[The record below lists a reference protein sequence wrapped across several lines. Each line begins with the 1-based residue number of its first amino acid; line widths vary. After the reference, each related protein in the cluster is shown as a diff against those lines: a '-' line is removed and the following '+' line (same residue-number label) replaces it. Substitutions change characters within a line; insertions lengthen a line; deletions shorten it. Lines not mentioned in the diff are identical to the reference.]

1 VIASILSLPFCRLSY
16 RPRRSGR
23 GALATFLS
31 ACLCALVLAAGTL
44 SFPAQ
49 ADTRRVALVIGNA
62 RYAALPS
69 LQNPANEVEEVTT
82 TLRRAGFDV
91 IAGIDQDRLALEE
104 SIKRFFRSLNG
115 ADVGL
120 FYYSG
125 HAVQLSG
132 RNYVVPTDATL
143 STAYDVEIQTVDLEA
158 ILDQM
163 RRTAKTQIVFLDACR
178 NNPFRA
184 ERYWVAEKLQPVEQ
198 RQGLADIRPGIGTLI
213 SFSTEPG
220 NVSYDGEGPLS
231 PFTRAFTSRAL
242 TPNQEIRSLLTD
254 VRRDVIKATG
264 GRQVPWE
271 NSSLTDAFYFIS
283 RDVAPVV
290 APMQHVQLAAG
301 STIRV
306 GIPEPQTYQEADLKV
321 SFDLLPEQGQILLD
335 GAPVAVAEPYP
346 SSALGRIAYRSE
358 GAAPGFVGILG
369 YTVSNRFEQS
379 SRGLVALTVTEA
391 TVAQAGVRDTKTGP
405 TRSAEADDGAVMER
419 FAKRLAAHKAR
430 VPIGV
435 GPVPLGF
442 PAFEAPTGAGEPI
455 VSVDAIPPKG
465 VLRLDGKTVLAG
477 ARIGASS
484 LARLAYEP
492 QIGTQAQAFSLTLG
506 LPTAA
511 ARAPLAA
518 KVAVEPVLH
527 ACDVLAG
534 EPLDLAGVT
543 AGVLPNE
550 VDGPKALAACNEARR
565 DYPQVTRFLYQL
577 GRAQLASRELDAA
590 WASFEESAARG
601 HVRALYQLG
610 YLYTVNA
617 GRPMDR
623 AKANDYYKRG
633 ADLGDPYSVYNY
645 GRALFY
651 GRGLPQDVP
660 GGLAMLLRAAEM
672 GHTYAMNELGA
683 IFLYGRNMSPDEGRG
698 VAFYRAGAARKDIY
712 SFNNLGLAYLGGT
725 GVPRDPKRA
734 YDFFTAAAKDG
745 HPAAPYNI
753 GRMYRNGIFV
763 KRDAAAAAR
772 WFEQAAERGD
782 TWGASARGE
791 LILSRSTPRN
801 QQIAAQF
808 FALAVALDRTNG
820 NTAARERLTQLP
832 AEAKTAAAREF
843 ARQLGRSF
851 DAGGGALDDT
861 LVALARDAWQQR
873 NPRVDLF

>member
-1 VIASILSLPFCRLSY
+1 MLASILSLPFCGFSY
-16 RPRRSGR
+16 RPCCPGR
-23 GALATFLS
+23 AGLAPFLS
-31 ACLCALVLAAGTL
+31 ACLLLALAAGVL
-44 SFPAQ
+44 SPPAQ

-62 RYAALPS
+62 RYDTLPALK
-69 LQNPANEVEEVTT
+69 NPANEVEEVTT

-91 IAGIDQDRLALEE
+91 IAGVDQDRLALEE

-321 SFDLLPEQGQILLD
+321 SFDLLPEQGQVLLD
-335 GAPVAVAEPYP
+335 GAPVATAQAYP
-346 SSALGRIAYRSE
+346 SSALGRIVYRSE
-358 GAAPGFVGILG
+358 GVAPGFVGILG

-379 SRGLVALTVTEA
+379 SRGLVALTVTDA
-391 TVAQAGVRDTKTGP
+391 AVAQAGARDAAPGP
-405 TRSAEADDGAVMER
+405 TRSAESDDGVVMER
-419 FAKRLAAHKAR
+419 FAKRIAAHKAR

-435 GPVPLGF
+435 GPVPLAL
-442 PAFEAPTGAGEPI
+442 PAFDGGAGASEPI

-477 ARIGASS
+477 ARIGASNI
-484 LARLAYEP
+484 ARLTYEP
-492 QIGTQAQAFSLTLG
+492 QIGTQAQAYSVALG
-506 LPTAA
+506 LPTVAG
-511 ARAPLAA
+511 RAPLAA
-518 KVAVEPVLH
+518 KIAVEPVLH

-550 VDGPKALAACNEARR
+550 IDGPKALAACNEARR
-565 DYPQVTRFLYQL
+565 DHPQVTRFLYQL

-590 WASFEESAARG
+590 WISFEESAALG

-610 YLYTVNA
+610 YLYTVHA
-617 GRPMDR
+617 GRPIAWD
-623 AKANDYYKRG
+623 KASDYFRRG
-633 ADLGDPYSVYNY
+633 SELGDPYSMYAY
-645 GRALFY
+645 GRLRFY
-651 GRGLPQDVP
+651 GRGVDADVP
-660 GGLAMLLRAAEM
+660 EGLQLMLRAAEM

-683 IFLYGRNMSPDEGRG
+683 IFLYGRNIAQDEARG
-698 VAFYRAGAARKDIY
+698 VAFYRAGVARQDIY
-712 SFNNLGLAYLGGT
+712 SFNNIGFAYLRGM
-725 GVPRDPKRA
+725 GVPKDPRRA
-734 YDFFTAAAKDG
+734 YEFFTAAAKGG

-753 GRMYRNGIFV
+753 GRMYRDGIFV
-763 KRDAAAAAR
+763 KRDVAAAAR

-782 TWGASARGE
+782 SWGASARGE
-791 LILSRSTPRN
+791 LVLSRSTPRN
-801 QQIAAQF
+801 RQIAAQF

-820 NTAARERLTQLP
+820 NAAARERLAQLP
-832 AEAKTAAAREF
+832 AEAKTAAAREL

-851 DAGGGALDDT
+851 DAGGGDLDNT
-861 LVALARDAWQQR
+861 LVALARDAWQKR